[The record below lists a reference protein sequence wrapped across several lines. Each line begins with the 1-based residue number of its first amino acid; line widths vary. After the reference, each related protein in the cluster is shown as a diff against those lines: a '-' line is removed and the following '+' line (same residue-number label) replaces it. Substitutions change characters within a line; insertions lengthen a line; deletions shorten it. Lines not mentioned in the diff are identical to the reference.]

1 MHREDEAMT
10 DHPGAPPADAPP
22 ASSLQAGAPPADA
35 PPASSLQAGAPP
47 ADAPP
52 NLAPGPAPDE
62 RTAAGTASG
71 NASVGHLVS
80 DVSRDVSTLVR
91 KEIELAKA
99 ELREEAT
106 KAGKSIGMFAGASG
120 AGYFAVLFGLL
131 AAVFGLAEVMAT
143 ALAALIV
150 TMLLLLV
157 SIILM
162 LRGRS
167 AARSVHPTPTRTV
180 QTLKEDVQWARRR
193 TK

>member
-1 MHREDEAMT
+1 MT
-10 DHPGAPPADAPP
+10 DHPGAPPISTPPTSAPP
-22 ASSLQAGAPPADA
+22 HPARAS
-35 PPASSLQAGAPP
+35 
-47 ADAPP
+47 
-52 NLAPGPAPDE
+52 DE
-62 RTAAGTASG
+62 RLTAGTATG
-71 NASVGHLVS
+71 NASVSHLVS

-91 KEIELAKA
+91 QEIELAKA

-106 KAGKSIGMFAGASG
+106 KAGKSIGMFAGAGG
-120 AGYFAVLFGLL
+120 AGYFTVLFGLF

-150 TMLLLLV
+150 TVILLLV
-157 SIILM
+157 TIALA

-167 AARSVHPTPTRTV
+167 AARSVHPAPTRTV